1 MRMRKRSRSER
12 TWLRLCFCFFI
23 PTATP
28 GGPRRWCGNAAKS
41 SPGTASGH
49 RCVGTARAWERN
61 PGRGRGR
68 GRKGNFLFPASPG
81 RSLLRVCILMSA
93 PPEPAGGCPLTTGTV
108 QQAPT
113 VTDTGPRSAPL
124 SASPTFHGAHK
135 AAEKNL
141 SNEFYG
147 VRKAWTPF
155 SLFRPLRRV
164 EPTPSSVTCLGSPAT
179 VSLFTLSLPRRRAQ
193 RAAGQ
198 RRTRL

>member
-12 TWLRLCFCFFI
+12 AWLWLCFCFFI

-68 GRKGNFLFPASPG
+68 GRKGNFLFPSSPG
-81 RSLLRVCILMSA
+81 RSLLRVCILTSA
-93 PPEPAGGCPLTTGTV
+93 PPEPAGGCPRTTGTV

-124 SASPTFHGAHK
+124 SASPTFHGARK

-141 SNEFYG
+141 SSAKRPRKTSETNSTELERPGRLSPSFDPYG
-147 VRKAWTPF
+147 A
-155 SLFRPLRRV
+155 
-164 EPTPSSVTCLGSPAT
+164 
-179 VSLFTLSLPRRRAQ
+179 
-193 RAAGQ
+193 
-198 RRTRL
+198 